1 MRKIGLVSLFAACA
15 LGTVAPA
22 MAAAPDDE
30 ATEVTDDS
38 ATDEVLADDQGDVT
52 DDVDVTEDVDATDG
66 NLEDPDVIF
75 YTFGGGIG
83 DEADSVADDIAE
95 QTASNVLDEID
106 PATSGSGAV
115 ASPN

>member
-1 MRKIGLVSLFAACA
+1 
-15 LGTVAPA
+15 

-30 ATEVTDDS
+30 ATEVTDDG
-38 ATDEVLADDQGDVT
+38 ATDEVLTDDQG
-52 DDVDVTEDVDATDG
+52 DVTEDVDATEDVDVTG
-66 NLEDPDVIF
+66 GDLEDPDVIF
-75 YTFGGGIG
+75 YSFGGGIG

-106 PATSGSGAV
+106 LATSSSSAV